1 VSGSQSL
8 RDRHQISGHDFYQI
22 IQIFTAQLGEHESEI
37 NALNVFPVPD
47 ADTGTNSLLTVQAG
61 RSGIAGSADVS
72 DADSLVHS
80 MKCFAQAASLQ
91 ARGNSGAI
99 LAEYF
104 RGLAEGVDDFAD
116 TVLWQLAL
124 KRGAQYAREAV
135 LTPYEGTILTVA
147 TAIADVEKPATLSEY
162 LGDIT
167 HVAKSALLATT
178 NQLDELRTAQVVDA
192 GACVL
197 VLFHESVSSYF
208 NNHDVNISFLQ
219 DSACAINP
227 ERYSGPEFE
236 LTCLLNTNTDVRAML
251 RQSLGVLGESLTIS
265 GVVPTFNVHLHTD
278 VVDEV
283 LETVR
288 SYGDVTSVAST
299 SLYAAVA
306 QQ

>member
-8 RDRHQISGHDFYQI
+8 RDSHQISGHDFYQI
-22 IQIFTAQLGEHESEI
+22 IQIFAAQLGEHESEI

-47 ADTGTNSLLTVQAG
+47 ADTGTNSLLTIQAG
-61 RSGIAGSADVS
+61 MSGIADCADVLS
-72 DADSLVHS
+72 NDSLLNL
-80 MKCFAQAASLQ
+80 MKSFAQAASLQ

-104 RGLAEGVDDFAD
+104 RGLAEGVDVSAD
-116 TVLWQLAL
+116 AVSWQSAL

-147 TAIADVEKPATLSEY
+147 TAIADVRTPASLSEY

-178 NQLDELRTAQVVDA
+178 SQLDVLRTAQVVDA

-208 NNHDVNISFLQ
+208 NGHDVNISFLQ
-219 DSACAINP
+219 DSVCVINP

-236 LTCLLNTNTDVRAML
+236 LTCLVNTTTDIRAML
-251 RQSLGVLGESLTIS
+251 RQGLGALGESLTIS
-265 GVVPTFNVHLHTD
+265 GVTPTFNVHIHTD
-278 VVDEV
+278 VVDDV

-299 SLYAAVA
+299 SLYAEVA
-306 QQ
+306 QR